1 MTRNSDDRNKFLQAL
16 REVPFIHRAAKKVGI
31 HPATIYRWIARNPE
45 FANAVEDALVIGREN
60 LTEAAESLV
69 VKKIKEEDLGA
80 AKFFLTHNSPR
91 YRKTQDSSWE
101 HHRPGSRNDREK
113 AKAAEHRTQ
122 QMMRDAFAGPDG
134 KVLISDETMR
144 RHVEKKRAQEEKKR
158 RLLGPNSH

>member
-91 YRKTQDSSWE
+91 YRESRHPWK
-101 HHRPGSRNDREK
+101 HRPPVSDREK
-113 AKAAEHRTQ
+113 ARLAEQERLKKLQ
-122 QMMRDAFAGPDG
+122 DAFAGPDG
-134 KVLISDETMR
+134 KIYVSDETVR
-144 RHVEKKRAQEEKKR
+144 KHAEKKRKREEEKRKA
-158 RLLGPNSH
+158 LGVDSK